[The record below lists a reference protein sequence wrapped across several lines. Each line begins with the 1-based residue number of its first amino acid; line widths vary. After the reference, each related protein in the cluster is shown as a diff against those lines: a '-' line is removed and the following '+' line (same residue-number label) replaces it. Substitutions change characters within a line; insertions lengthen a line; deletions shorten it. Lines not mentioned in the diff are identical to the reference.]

1 MRKKKSILVREIL
14 KGGEINVNKL
24 SESPFIHL
32 MACIE
37 GLEVTDNME
46 IKSLIKA
53 NINDFNVNELLV
65 VENKVTGE
73 KENFRFYIST
83 TSQIKNCEGWFVKE
97 EYISLIN
104 KIEYIASTGKLF
116 ELNGEDVAVNKDIIA
131 RLSLLFTGSYKTNI
145 IPNIIV
151 VKDVDYSV
159 KRNVKI
165 FENDELVNKDDYKLD
180 VTAFDG
186 CGIASDKMFRRI
198 SKELRM
204 DYIPSWV
211 TVRSPK
217 MAIKGL
223 LTNVNFKQYFEDK
236 YINDTETFKKIGND
250 FFIKDC
256 FGDFQKVDDNTIIIN
271 ESMAKWSKFYNSMN
285 EYDEKQMKQFAKIT
299 DCLYIAKYAKETAKE
314 YTSTSYQSLNAM
326 ALTPQALQ
334 NISKPSIDFY
344 HRVCNFEK
352 VAVLEMLKLISSS
365 EENEDEI
372 KVTADKISTLLSID
386 FERFVEMNWVKKT
399 LIGMIERK
407 IKEIMSGKFLVE
419 GDFKVCVAC
428 PITFMNYVM
437 NGCIVPELKEK
448 EFYTKGQVGKVACVR
463 FPVASPYE
471 LTVETLISNETLDKY
486 CNYTNEMIVVNQV
499 GVDAMIKSGADFDG
513 DIWQCI
519 RNEEI
524 IKSIIPCERIFVNT
538 ADGATAKVKY
548 DWNNRVKANIEI
560 KGNIIGKLAIS
571 ASTIGDKCQDINKFI
586 EDNQVVTYQEIRER
600 FETNEECYEYLK
612 TLTKL
617 TDMPEDFIR
626 QHIINEFALREKEI
640 NKLVM
645 LSMCAIDAPKT
656 LVKPDLSVIADT
668 LEEYK
673 MKPRFFH
680 FLPDKDYKLSTCGH
694 VYSVLSSQCGF
705 LFNTLWK
712 RFSVING
719 LRSYMNDKTFNTVMA
734 NALLLEV
741 NIENVEAIKEV
752 ISKSYQRFNKDI
764 ELMKASSYIFDANG
778 NVETEIIDGKE
789 VYKEE
794 HRYTEEEKISIYK
807 NACLSSEICSLELYE
822 TYSLNDVTYAVA
834 SLALEGYKNSHRY
847 IFDFFFRSVIQAL
860 ELEIKTVTQLKEN
873 ANGEYQGMFKRYDL
887 VSVENNVD
895 MAEKN
900 TIKMV
905 ESIQRRFEGTKK
917 LRMFLSNPDALITNQ
932 VEIRGLEVYLDGEKV
947 GNFFADALSKNNL
960 TVSDVQ
966 GIVKVQNFVKAS
978 SGKSA
983 EIIIGEVA

>member
-1 MRKKKSILVREIL
+1 MKKKKSILVREIL
-14 KGGEINVNKL
+14 KGGEVNVNRL

-37 GLEVTDNME
+37 GFEVIDNIE
-46 IKSLIKA
+46 LKSLIKA
-53 NINDFNVNELLV
+53 NINDFNVNEPLTV
-65 VENKVTGE
+65 VNKVTGE
-73 KENFRFYIST
+73 KEVFRFYIST

-97 EYISLIN
+97 EYIGIIN

-116 ELNGEDVAVNKDIIA
+116 KLQGQDVAVNKDVIA

-145 IPNIIV
+145 VPNIIV

-159 KRNVKI
+159 KKNVKI
-165 FENDELVNKDDYKLD
+165 LENDKLVNKDDYELN

-186 CGIASDKMFRRI
+186 CGIASNEIFKRI

-204 DYIPSWV
+204 SYIPSWV
-211 TVRSPK
+211 TIRSPK

-223 LTNVNFKQYFEDK
+223 LTNVDFKRYFEDK
-236 YINDTETFKKIGND
+236 YTSDTKTFKKIVND
-250 FFIKDC
+250 FFIKNC
-256 FGDFQKVDDNTIIIN
+256 FGEFQKIDDNTIIIN
-271 ESMAKWSKFYNSMN
+271 ESMAKWSKFYNSME
-285 EYDEKQMKQFAKIT
+285 EYEKKQMKQFSHIT

-334 NISKPSIDFY
+334 KISKPSVDFY
-344 HRVCNFEK
+344 HRVCDLEK
-352 VAVLEMLKLISSS
+352 IAVLEMLKLITTS
-365 EENEDEI
+365 EDTEEEI
-372 KVTADKISTLLSID
+372 KVTADKVSTLLSVD
-386 FERFVEMNWVKKT
+386 FERFIEMNWVKKT

-437 NGCIVPELKEK
+437 NGYIMPELKRD
-448 EFYTKGQVGKVACVR
+448 EFYVNGQVGKVACVR

-471 LTVETLISNETLDKY
+471 LTVENLIKNEVLDKY
-486 CNYTNEMIVVNQV
+486 CNYTNEIIVVNQV

-519 RNEEI
+519 KNEDI
-524 IKSIIPCERIFVNT
+524 IKSIIPCHRIFVNT
-538 ADGATAKVKY
+538 VDGATAKVKY
-548 DWNNRVKANIEI
+548 DWNNRVRANIEI

-586 EDNQVVTYQEIRER
+586 ENGQVVTYQEVRGR
-600 FETNEECYEYLK
+600 YSTNEECYEYLK

-617 TDMPEDFIR
+617 TDMSEDFIR
-626 QHIINEFALREKEI
+626 QHIINEFASREKEI

-680 FLPDKDYKLSTCGH
+680 FLPDKDYKLSTCGY

-712 RFSVING
+712 RFSVISG
-719 LRSYMNDKTFNTVMA
+719 LKSYMNDKTFNTVMA
-734 NALLLEV
+734 NALTLEV
-741 NIENVEAIKEV
+741 TIENVEAIKEV
-752 ISKSYQRFNKDI
+752 VFKSYQRFNKDI
-764 ELMKASSYIFDANG
+764 ELMKSTSYVFDANG
-778 NVETEIIDGKE
+778 NIEYEIIDE
-789 VYKEE
+789 REEYKEE
-794 HRYTEEEKISIYK
+794 TRYTEEERISIYK
-807 NACLSSEICSLELYE
+807 NACLSSEICSLELYD
-822 TYSLNDVTYAVA
+822 TYSLDDVTYAIA

-860 ELEIKTVTQLKEN
+860 ELENNTVTQLKEN
-873 ANGEYQGMFKRYDL
+873 VNGEYQGMFKRYDL
-887 VSVENNVD
+887 ITVKSNVD

-900 TIKMV
+900 TIKMI
-905 ESIQRRFEGTKK
+905 ESVQRKFEGVKK
-917 LRMFLSNPDALITNQ
+917 LRMFLSNPNALITNQ
-932 VEIRGLEVYLDGEKV
+932 VEINGLDVYLNGEKI

-960 TVSDVQ
+960 TISDIQ
-966 GIVKVQNFVKAS
+966 GVVKVQNFIKTS

-983 EIIIGEVA
+983 EITIGEVA